1 MGMPAE
7 RMAALIE
14 QVFPRQATLSTADA
28 YVPLLHDAGF
38 QHVSEVLRVMDG
50 AINAWIAR

>member
-1 MGMPAE
+1 MPAE